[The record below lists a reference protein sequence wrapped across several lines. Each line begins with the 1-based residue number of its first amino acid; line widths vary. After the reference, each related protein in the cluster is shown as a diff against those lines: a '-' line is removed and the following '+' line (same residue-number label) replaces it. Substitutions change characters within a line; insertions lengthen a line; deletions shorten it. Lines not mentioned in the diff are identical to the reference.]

1 MNSDDCVLIN
11 PKKIKQEPM
20 ETVILLDDEC
30 DPMDQ
35 NNMQKAPTEPNIQIK
50 IEDLKQERK
59 DQYDPKLDHINED
72 MLQYE
77 SREGLMAK
85 IKVEPGPQRDCT
97 LNDIAEQPSFNKIK
111 FEPVNNSEINVKT
124 EKVLHNGPG
133 KALATKIKEELT
145 PDNDRMLIDSE
156 QPPAFSDEMAASTC
170 TAKNDRSGNETSVLT
185 ANNPAESGKETWEPI
200 PVRKVDH
207 YFGENDEEKG
217 SDTHKTTTR
226 QVQVTNKVNEPVN
239 EHSHNKKDR
248 DQLVK
253 HSKESSSSNHSW
265 GAPAPFKDPNK
276 VLDKASYVY
285 RKKETIQK
293 RNHNSIE
300 NCSSVFYSND
310 LTDTNTLTEKLKLNM
325 EKKHIAFVNKRTNQ
339 RRETFLTYFD
349 NAGIEVILVSDR
361 HSDKFELYSKSE
373 HPNTFYRLF
382 YNFNKATEIG
392 PVVSDMEA
400 EFLEAYIKECKL
412 NKGDAETATKRP
424 RLSPTLQHAQ
434 SSEGDIIRSARKLNR
449 TEKDHTLP
457 SYQSRSDSRE
467 NFERS
472 WRNVR
477 KIGNGY
483 ATESYTN
490 RQIDNRRSNRDS
502 PSHYWDFRGRR
513 NYICKN

>member
-1 MNSDDCVLIN
+1 
-11 PKKIKQEPM
+11 
-20 ETVILLDDEC
+20 
-30 DPMDQ
+30 MD
-35 NNMQKAPTEPNIQIK
+35 
-50 IEDLKQERK
+50 
-59 DQYDPKLDHINED
+59 
-72 MLQYE
+72 
-77 SREGLMAK
+77 
-85 IKVEPGPQRDCT
+85 
-97 LNDIAEQPSFNKIK
+97 
-111 FEPVNNSEINVKT
+111 
-124 EKVLHNGPG
+124 
-133 KALATKIKEELT
+133 
-145 PDNDRMLIDSE
+145 
-156 QPPAFSDEMAASTC
+156 
-170 TAKNDRSGNETSVLT
+170 
-185 ANNPAESGKETWEPI
+185 
-200 PVRKVDH
+200 
-207 YFGENDEEKG
+207 
-217 SDTHKTTTR
+217 
-226 QVQVTNKVNEPVN
+226 
-239 EHSHNKKDR
+239 SHNKKDCN
-248 DQLVK
+248 QLVK
-253 HSKESSSSNHSW
+253 QSRESTSSNHSW

-285 RKKETIQK
+285 RKKEIIQK

-349 NAGIEVILVSDR
+349 YAGIEVILVSDR

-382 YNFNKATEIG
+382 YNFNKATEMG

-400 EFLEAYIKECKL
+400 EFLEAYIKECKQ

-434 SSEGDIIRSARKLNR
+434 TSEGDIIRSARKLNR
-449 TEKDHTLP
+449 TEKDNTLP

-472 WRNVR
+472 RRNVR

-483 ATESYTN
+483 ATESYTK
-490 RQIDNRRSNRDS
+490 RQVDNRRSNRDS
-502 PSHYWDFRGRR
+502 PSNYWDFRGRR